1 MHRRSC
7 ALWPQEG
14 LSQRTAHSAAG
25 MVPESPLCWGDRLP
39 LSKAGRH
46 LTLHPTRPAPGFQCD
61 PAAPAPSLFAKT
73 GVSPRAKLNTHGPWW
88 RTALSPLPEVFL
100 LERGPPGPPRES
112 RVPPLSCGRWSSF
125 LSISS
130 QGDHKWWVRPRGA
143 LGLHPPP
150 PLRLTCHDPGPQ
162 GGLPSLWTRFQNLFC
177 PLLCLQL
184 RLSPPP
190 CSQTHTSISFLLG
203 LKALY
208 CTLQTGK
215 LGQGVGVGT
224 EVRLPQG
231 SVSVPVSLKAP
242 GAPVPSAWLAP
253 RPCACSGSKCQ
264 LPSGTTGWGA
274 LLAPPS
280 CQTQLCLRAGE
291 RLRSRSRGGVTGR
304 GTAHG
309 PSREPRA
316 GVH

>member
-1 MHRRSC
+1 MSSRWAALPGPLPRPAGRKRHLHPPGNHASYSWLTSPPALHLQHLVTYWVLIGQTPAGGRARVHRRSC

-73 GVSPRAKLNTHGPWW
+73 GVSPRPKLNTHGPWW

-130 QGDHKWWVRPRGA
+130 Q
-143 LGLHPPP
+143 
-150 PLRLTCHDPGPQ
+150 
-162 GGLPSLWTRFQNLFC
+162 
-177 PLLCLQL
+177 
-184 RLSPPP
+184 
-190 CSQTHTSISFLLG
+190 
-203 LKALY
+203 
-208 CTLQTGK
+208 
-215 LGQGVGVGT
+215 
-224 EVRLPQG
+224 
-231 SVSVPVSLKAP
+231 
-242 GAPVPSAWLAP
+242 
-253 RPCACSGSKCQ
+253 
-264 LPSGTTGWGA
+264 
-274 LLAPPS
+274 
-280 CQTQLCLRAGE
+280 
-291 RLRSRSRGGVTGR
+291 
-304 GTAHG
+304 
-309 PSREPRA
+309 
-316 GVH
+316 

>member
-1 MHRRSC
+1 M
-7 ALWPQEG
+7 
-14 LSQRTAHSAAG
+14 
-25 MVPESPLCWGDRLP
+25 
-39 LSKAGRH
+39 
-46 LTLHPTRPAPGFQCD
+46 
-61 PAAPAPSLFAKT
+61 
-73 GVSPRAKLNTHGPWW
+73 
-88 RTALSPLPEVFL
+88 
-100 LERGPPGPPRES
+100 
-112 RVPPLSCGRWSSF
+112 
-125 LSISS
+125 
-130 QGDHKWWVRPRGA
+130 
-143 LGLHPPP
+143 
-150 PLRLTCHDPGPQ
+150 
-162 GGLPSLWTRFQNLFC
+162 WTRFQNLFC

-291 RLRSRSRGGVTGR
+291 RLRSRVEGVSQGGAQPTGPPGSPGQECTEGVPWGLGSVWLHQSPRGCRLLRDTHRVPMRRHSPGDTLGS
-304 GTAHG
+304 AH
-309 PSREPRA
+309 SY
-316 GVH
+316 